1 LLSACFLAKVT
12 DDLYSYLR
20 QIDPVM
26 ILYIAEK
33 PSLARAIAAVLP
45 KPQQKQAGCIR
56 LANGD
61 VVSWCVGHLLEQ
73 AEPEDYEP
81 RYKKWLA
88 VDLPIVPQQWQLK
101 PRQGCVTQLRLLK
114 KLIKDA
120 DTLVHAGDPDREGQ
134 LLVDEV
140 LHWAGTAKSKLAS
153 ARRLLIN
160 DLNPAA
166 VTKALQQLRA
176 NNEFS
181 ALSASA
187 LARSRAD
194 WLYGINLTRAYTLQG
209 QQSGYRG
216 VLSVGRVQTPV
227 LGLVVRRDA
236 EIANFVSTTHYQVQ
250 AQLQTAA
257 GECFSALWQPSAACE
272 PYQDSEGRVL
282 SRQLAELVQRKV
294 SQQPAKVEQLT
305 RRQKTIAA
313 PLPLNL
319 STLQIEAAKRYG
331 LSAQQVLDICQ
342 QLYEQQQLITYPR
355 SDNRYLPRSHHQDAP
370 AVTAA
375 ILQQLPALALA
386 VRQADL
392 NLRSKAWDDTK
403 VEAHHAI
410 IPTANKVAPGRLSA
424 SAQKVY
430 QLIAHYYLAQ
440 FYPAALQDEQK
451 VSISIN
457 GGHFLASATTER
469 QAGWKGLFRADPAK
483 HITHEQAGEAEPAA
497 TGLPALTEG
506 QLLHSA
512 DACLLEKQT
521 QPPAAFTD
529 ATLLAAMTGI
539 SRYVKDPAVRQI
551 LKDTDGLGTEA
562 TRAGIIE
569 LLFKRGYLLRQG
581 KTIVATDTGKAL
593 IAALPERL
601 TLPDLTA
608 QWEAALA
615 EMSQRQLSYPQFML
629 PLQQQLQQLV
639 QEAAVSGRLQLTA
652 ALPHSGKLT
661 QKNYKKRAVNSARR
675 RRARPAT

>member
-1 LLSACFLAKVT
+1 
-12 DDLYSYLR
+12 
-20 QIDPVM
+20 M

-73 AEPEDYEP
+73 AEPEDYDP
-81 RYKKWLA
+81 RYKKWQA
-88 VDLPIVPQQWQLK
+88 ADLPIVPQQWQLK
-101 PRQGCVTQLRLLK
+101 ARQGCTTQLRLLK
-114 KLIKDA
+114 QLIKAA

-140 LHWAGTAKSKLAS
+140 LNWAGTAKSKLA
-153 ARRLLIN
+153 ATQRLLIN

-166 VTKALQQLRA
+166 VTKALQQLKA
-176 NNEFS
+176 NNDFA

-209 QQSGYRG
+209 QKSGYRG

-257 GECFSALWQPSAACE
+257 GESFSALWQPSAACE

-319 STLQIEAAKRYG
+319 STLQIETAKRYG

-355 SDNRYLPRSHHQDAP
+355 SDNRYLPQAHHQDAP

-375 ILQQLPALALA
+375 ILQQLPTLATA
-386 VRQADL
+386 VRHADL

-410 IPTANKVAPGRLSA
+410 IPTANKVAPGRLTA

-457 GGHFLASATTER
+457 GGHFLATATTER
-469 QAGWKGLFRADPAK
+469 QAGWKQLFRADPDKGRETPQAVAAK
-483 HITHEQAGEAEPAA
+483 PVTA
-497 TGLPALTEG
+497 TALPALTEG

-512 DACLLEKQT
+512 DALVLEKQT

-569 LLFKRGYLLRQG
+569 LLFKRGYLQRQG
-581 KTIVATDTGKAL
+581 KTILATDTGKAL

-608 QWEAALA
+608 QWEASLA
-615 EMSQRQLSYPQFML
+615 GISQRQQSYQQFML

-639 QEAAVSGRLQLTA
+639 QEAATTARLQLTGCA
-652 ALPHSGKLT
+652 PVRSRKLT
-661 QKNYKKRAVNSARR
+661 QKNYKKRAATSAKGRR
-675 RRARPAT
+675 TRPAT

>member
-1 LLSACFLAKVT
+1 
-12 DDLYSYLR
+12 
-20 QIDPVM
+20 M

-73 AEPEDYEP
+73 AEPEDYDP
-81 RYKKWLA
+81 RYKKWQTA
-88 VDLPIVPQQWQLK
+88 DLPIVPQQWQLK
-101 PRQGCVTQLRLLK
+101 ARQGCATQLRLLK
-114 KLIKDA
+114 QLIKAA

-140 LHWAGTAKSKLAS
+140 LNWAGTAKSKLA
-153 ARRLLIN
+153 ATQRLLIN

-166 VTKALQQLRA
+166 VTKALQQLKA
-176 NNEFS
+176 NNDFA

-209 QQSGYRG
+209 QKSGYRG

-257 GECFSALWQPSAACE
+257 GESFSALWQPSAACE

-355 SDNRYLPRSHHQDAP
+355 SDNRYLPQAHHQDAP

-375 ILQQLPALALA
+375 ILQQLPTLATA
-386 VRQADL
+386 VRHADL

-410 IPTANKVAPGRLSA
+410 IPTANKVAPGRLA
-424 SAQKVY
+424 GSAQKVY

-457 GGHFLASATTER
+457 GGHFLATATTER
-469 QAGWKGLFRADPAK
+469 QAGWKQLFRADPDK
-483 HITHEQAGEAEPAA
+483 GRETPQAVAAEPATA
-497 TGLPALTEG
+497 TALPALTEG

-512 DACLLEKQT
+512 DALVLEKQT

-569 LLFKRGYLLRQG
+569 LLFKRGYLQRQG
-581 KTIVATDTGKAL
+581 KTILATDTGKAL

-608 QWEAALA
+608 QWEASLA
-615 EMSQRQLSYPQFML
+615 GISQRQQSYQQFML

-639 QEAAVSGRLQLTA
+639 QEAATTANLQLTA
-652 ALPHSGKLT
+652 SAPVRSRKLT
-661 QKNYKKRAVNSARR
+661 QKNYKKRAATSAKGRR
-675 RRARPAT
+675 TRPAT